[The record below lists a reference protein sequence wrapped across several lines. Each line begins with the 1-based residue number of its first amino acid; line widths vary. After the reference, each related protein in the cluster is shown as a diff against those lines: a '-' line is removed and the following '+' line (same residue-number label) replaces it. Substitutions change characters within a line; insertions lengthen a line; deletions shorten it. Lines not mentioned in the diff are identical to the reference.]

1 MNNKNIE
8 NLKVLQAS
16 LMVLTN
22 KIYNIHWNMA
32 DPNFFSLHK
41 NTEELFEDLTK
52 FYDDVAEKIVMHKSL
67 AIGTLKDQL
76 KYSVIEEVEPKE
88 FKSNEISKIIVKDLT
103 TIIDLCDKVEGTN
116 TIQPML
122 DEIYLSADKWRWQF
136 SKISN

>member
-1 MNNKNIE
+1 MQNKNIE

-22 KIYNIHWNMA
+22 KVYNIHWNMKTSL
-32 DPNFFSLHK
+32 FFSLHK
-41 NTEELFEDLTK
+41 NTEDLFEDLTK
-52 FYDDVAEKIVMHKSL
+52 FYDDVAEKIVMNQSL

-76 KYSVIEEVEPKE
+76 KYSVIQEVEAKE
-88 FKSNEISKIIVKDLT
+88 FNSQEISKIIVVDLT
-103 TIIDLCDKVEGTN
+103 TLINLCDKVEGTN

-136 SKISN
+136 SKISK